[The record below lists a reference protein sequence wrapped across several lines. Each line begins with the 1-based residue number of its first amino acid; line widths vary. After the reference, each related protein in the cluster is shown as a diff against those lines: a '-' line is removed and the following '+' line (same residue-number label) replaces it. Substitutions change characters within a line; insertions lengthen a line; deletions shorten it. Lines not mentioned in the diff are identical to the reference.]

1 MAVLRIIPAGDLAL
15 ESGDVVVLGLT
26 DETRVQYIRQK
37 IASRF
42 KFFVAEWF
50 LDLREGI
57 SYYRDVFV
65 KKPNIPLIRS
75 LFLRVLRTTTGVLD
89 VPQMSLSYD
98 AGTRQLRLD
107 FQARVSGGEMIV
119 VRPED
124 ADFIVSVAA
133 VR

>member
-1 MAVLRIIPAGDLAL
+1 MAVFRTIPAGDLAL
-15 ESGDVVVLGLT
+15 ENGDVVVLGLT
-26 DETRVQYIRQK
+26 DDTRVKYIRQK

-42 KFFVAEWF
+42 KFFLNEWF

-57 SYYRDVFV
+57 PYYRDVFV
-65 KKPNIPLIRS
+65 KRPNIPLIRS
-75 LFLRVLRTTTGVLD
+75 LFLRVLLKTTGVLD
-89 VPQMSLSYD
+89 VPRMTLTYNSADRVLVF
-98 AGTRQLRLD
+98 D
-107 FQARVSGGEMIV
+107 FQARVTGGVIV